1 MKRVKRIFLTVLL
14 VAAIVGTFVY
24 LWKKSQPEVV
34 IYENISPEIRTI
46 EKTTLA
52 TGKIQPRDEV
62 KIKPQISGII
72 EELYKEAGDD
82 VKEGELIAKLRVIP
96 DMNTLANAEASLKK
110 AQIALDKA
118 QIDYNREK
126 QLFDREL
133 VSQADIEEFEVTL
146 NNARE
151 ELQRCQD
158 VYDIAKDGATKNSQS
173 TGTTYVRSTVSGTIL
188 DIPEKVGNS
197 VVLTNNFNEGTTIA
211 TVADMNDLL
220 FVGKIDE
227 TEVGKLYIG
236 MPVQIIIG
244 AIEDKFYNAVLE
256 YIAPKGTEENGA
268 VMFEIKAAVS
278 IPKGE
283 FLRAGY
289 SANAKIILS
298 KADSVLS
305 IPESSLNFAV
315 DTPYVEVLTSTN
327 PDVYERRNVEI
338 GLSDGI
344 NIEIKSGISK
354 EEKIKEK

>member
-1 MKRVKRIFLTVLL
+1 MKRVFRIFITVLL
-14 VAAIVGTFVY
+14 TAAIVGTFVY
-24 LWKKSQPEVV
+24 LWKKSQPEMVV
-34 IYENISPEIRTI
+34 YESISPEIRTI

-62 KIKPQISGII
+62 KVKPQISGII
-72 EELYKEAGDD
+72 EELYKEAGDN

-110 AQIALDKA
+110 AQISLDKA

-126 QLFDREL
+126 QLYDRHL
-133 VSQADIEEFEVTL
+133 VSASDIEEYEVSL
-146 NNARE
+146 KNAKE

-188 DIPEKVGNS
+188 DIAEKVGNS

-211 TVADMNDLL
+211 TIADMSDLL

-227 TEVGKLYIG
+227 TEVGKLYID
-236 MPVQIIIG
+236 MPIQIIIG
-244 AIEDKFYNAVLE
+244 AIEDKSYDAVLE
-256 YIAPKGTEENGA
+256 YIAPKGTEDNGA
-268 VMFEIKAAVS
+268 VMFEIKAAMT

-283 FLRAGY
+283 SLRAGY
-289 SANAKIILS
+289 SANARIILS

-305 IPESSLNFAV
+305 IPESSLKFAV
-315 DTPYVEVLTSTN
+315 DTPYVDVLKSTN
-327 PDVYERRNVEI
+327 PDVYERRNVKI

-344 NIEIKSGISK
+344 NIEINEGLSIDD
-354 EEKIKEK
+354 KIQK